1 MVPGTDCL
9 SQCILLQCPAP
20 IRREVD
26 SAGMD
31 KGCTKSSRFNPWHNL
46 WQTNDYGSNAES
58 DCQKEMTR
66 SSRRPKLPGS
76 FLRMHPSNIAAASSQ
91 NIKMGTPLQTKLNT
105 FARMGKFRLQ
115 SHECE
120 IKQPD
125 WILALDR
132 LEIVFVLLD
141 RWNEFLLF

>member
-1 MVPGTDCL
+1 
-9 SQCILLQCPAP
+9 
-20 IRREVD
+20 
-26 SAGMD
+26 
-31 KGCTKSSRFNPWHNL
+31 
-46 WQTNDYGSNAES
+46 
-58 DCQKEMTR
+58 
-66 SSRRPKLPGS
+66 
-76 FLRMHPSNIAAASSQ
+76 MHPSNIAAASSQ